1 MERKTRQHQAIYDV
15 IVAAHRPLLA
25 QEVLALATEVV
36 PRLSLATVYRNIKT
50 LQEEGSIKAVMLPGQ
65 NPRYELASR
74 SHHHHF
80 QCRQC
85 ERVFDLEACPGNLDR
100 LAPSGFMVEDH
111 EIILYGRCGECSTD
125 QVHSPA

>member
-25 QEVLALATEVV
+25 QEVLALASAAV
-36 PRLSLATVYRNIKT
+36 PRLSLATVYRNLKT
-50 LQEEGSIKAVMLPGQ
+50 LQDEGDIKTVVLPGQ
-65 NPRYELASR
+65 NPRYELTSR

-85 ERVFDLEACPGNLDR
+85 ERVFDLETCPGNLDR

-111 EIILYGRCGECSTD
+111 EIILYGRCDDCSTN
-125 QVHSPA
+125 QVQSHS